1 MTVGAAALAFVAG
14 VLTSLSPCVLPIL
27 PLVLGA
33 VASERRYGAVALAAG
48 LAISFVLAGLFVAT
62 IGYSIGLTT
71 ELFRQVA
78 AALMVVLGAVL
89 IFPPLQSR
97 LALASGPIANWTER
111 HFGSER
117 GSGYASQ
124 FWVGVLLG
132 AVWTPCVGPTL
143 GAASLLAAQGRDLP
157 QVAVIMLVFG
167 IGAALPL
174 LIVGLLS
181 REALQRWRKQS
192 LSVSHAIKAALGVL
206 LILIGALVLA
216 GFDKHLETVF
226 VNTSPQWLTDL
237 TTRF

>member
-1 MTVGAAALAFVAG
+1 MQ
-14 VLTSLSPCVLPIL
+14 
-27 PLVLGA
+27 
-33 VASERRYGAVALAAG
+33 E
-48 LAISFVLAGLFVAT
+48 
-62 IGYSIGLTT
+62 
-71 ELFRQVA
+71 
-78 AALMVVLGAVL
+78 
-89 IFPPLQSR
+89 
-97 LALASGPIANWTER
+97 IANWTDR

-143 GAASLLAAQGRDLP
+143 GAASLLAARGRDLP
-157 QVAVIMLVFG
+157 QVAASMLVFG
-167 IGAALPL
+167 VGAALPL
-174 LIVGLLS
+174 LIIGLLS
-181 REALQRWRKQS
+181 REVLQRWRKQALS
-192 LSVSHAIKAALGVL
+192 LSHAIKAALGVL

>member
-1 MTVGAAALAFVAG
+1 MSVGAVALAFVAG

-33 VASERRYGAVALAAG
+33 AASERKYGPVALGAG
-48 LAISFVLAGLFVAT
+48 LAISFVVVGLFVAT

-78 AALMVVLGAVL
+78 AALMVMLGAVL

-97 LALASGPIANWTER
+97 LALASGPMANWTDR

-157 QVAVIMLVFG
+157 QVAASMLVFG

-174 LIVGLLS
+174 LIIGLLS
-181 REALQRWRKQS
+181 R
-192 LSVSHAIKAALGVL
+192 AALAQAGLVGKPCHEG
-206 LILIGALVLA
+206 GAWHA
-216 GFDKHLETVF
+216 SHSFRCSRPRWFRQARGD
-226 VNTSPQWLTDL
+226 
-237 TTRF
+237 RAR